1 MTTLFMAAFV
11 IAGLFGYRQLS
22 VSELPNVDMPTIEVS
37 AGLPGADASTMG
49 STVATPLENE
59 FSRIAGLQSMTSSSS
74 QGSTRISL
82 EFAIDRDIDAAA
94 QDVQSAISAAQGHL
108 PTAMPQ
114 PPSIRKSNSADSA
127 IMFIAATS
135 KTLPITTVEKYVET
149 YVSRRLSSI
158 DGVSEVNIMGQ
169 RRPAV
174 RVRVDPAALATRGIS
189 IDQVSAAI
197 RAANSNLAT
206 GALDGPT
213 RSAIIHSEGQLVDAS
228 QYQTQIVAYRDG
240 APVRL
245 GDVATVVNAAENSK
259 AFGELNGMP
268 SVMMSIQRQPGANT
282 IEVVNRILAN
292 LPKIGADLPQS
303 IQLHIEHD
311 RSESIRQSVDD
322 VRWTLLAAAVLV
334 VAVIFLFLR
343 KVAATVIASLA
354 LPITIVGTF
363 AGMAAFGYSIDNLSL
378 MALTLAV
385 GFVVDDA
392 IVMLENIVRHVEAG
406 EDPHDAA
413 LKGSAEV
420 SFTILSMTVSLAA
433 VFIPV
438 LFMGGIVGKL
448 LHEFA
453 VTIVLAIFI
462 SGVISITLTPM
473 LCSRFIK
480 GHSAGPASSRWSVI
494 YRWSESYFERMQSAY
509 AGSLKWAM
517 AHRLTIMGGFVAS
530 IAATYLFFS
539 IMPQDFLPSED
550 TGMLQVQTQ
559 AAPGTSFAQMV
570 AMQRRVG
577 ELLSGNANVQ
587 TTNSSVDGAAGS
599 TNTGRVVLI
608 LKPRSEREPVE
619 KVMQE
624 LRPKLAQI
632 PGLRVFMLN
641 PPSIRIGGRMS
652 RSQYQ
657 YTLYGIDKDVL
668 YDSAAKLEAA
678 IAKVPGIVDV
688 ASDHDDNSPS
698 VNVDIDRDR
707 AAILGVSVQQ
717 IQTALGAAFGGQQ
730 ISTMFR
736 DTDQYKVILEIA
748 EDYQRNTE
756 GLARIYLSGNNGT
769 LVPLTAVTRLRRGTI
784 SLQENHQGQLPAVT
798 LSFNLAQGYALSYAT
813 ENITR
818 LQRQLR
824 IPASVTGSFQGTAQ
838 AFQESV
844 NGMGF
849 LLLGAILIVYI
860 VLGILYESFIHPL
873 TILSG
878 LPAAAVGALLTLW
891 LFNVPLTLYAFV
903 GMMMLVG
910 IVKKNAIM
918 MIDFALD
925 RQRREQVDAATA
937 IQEAA
942 LVRFRPIMMT
952 TAAALMGT
960 LPIALGLG
968 AGGSGRQPLGLA
980 VVGGL
985 MLSQLLTLYITPVIY
1000 CYLDRSRF
1008 WLKREQ
1014 VALAPETPLH

>member
-1 MTTLFMAAFV
+1 
-11 IAGLFGYRQLS
+11 
-22 VSELPNVDMPTIEVS
+22 
-37 AGLPGADASTMG
+37 
-49 STVATPLENE
+49 
-59 FSRIAGLQSMTSSSS
+59 
-74 QGSTRISL
+74 
-82 EFAIDRDIDAAA
+82 
-94 QDVQSAISAAQGHL
+94 
-108 PTAMPQ
+108 
-114 PPSIRKSNSADSA
+114 
-127 IMFIAATS
+127 
-135 KTLPITTVEKYVET
+135 
-149 YVSRRLSSI
+149 
-158 DGVSEVNIMGQ
+158 
-169 RRPAV
+169 
-174 RVRVDPAALATRGIS
+174 
-189 IDQVSAAI
+189 
-197 RAANSNLAT
+197 
-206 GALDGPT
+206 
-213 RSAIIHSEGQLVDAS
+213 
-228 QYQTQIVAYRDG
+228 
-240 APVRL
+240 
-245 GDVATVVNAAENSK
+245 
-259 AFGELNGMP
+259 
-268 SVMMSIQRQPGANT
+268 
-282 IEVVNRILAN
+282 
-292 LPKIGADLPQS
+292 
-303 IQLHIEHD
+303 
-311 RSESIRQSVDD
+311 
-322 VRWTLLAAAVLV
+322 
-334 VAVIFLFLR
+334 
-343 KVAATVIASLA
+343 
-354 LPITIVGTF
+354 
-363 AGMAAFGYSIDNLSL
+363 
-378 MALTLAV
+378 
-385 GFVVDDA
+385 
-392 IVMLENIVRHVEAG
+392 
-406 EDPHDAA
+406 
-413 LKGSAEV
+413 
-420 SFTILSMTVSLAA
+420 
-433 VFIPV
+433 
-438 LFMGGIVGKL
+438 
-448 LHEFA
+448 
-453 VTIVLAIFI
+453 
-462 SGVISITLTPM
+462 
-473 LCSRFIK
+473 
-480 GHSAGPASSRWSVI
+480 
-494 YRWSESYFERMQSAY
+494 
-509 AGSLKWAM
+509 
-517 AHRLTIMGGFVAS
+517 
-530 IAATYLFFS
+530 
-539 IMPQDFLPSED
+539 
-550 TGMLQVQTQ
+550 
-559 AAPGTSFAQMV
+559 
-570 AMQRRVG
+570 MQRRVG

-599 TNTGRVVLI
+599 TNTGRVILI

-632 PGLRVFMLN
+632 PGLRVFMVN

>member
-49 STVATPLENE
+49 STVATPLESE
-59 FSRIAGLQSMTSSSS
+59 FSRIAGLKSMTSSSS

-114 PPSIRKSNSADSA
+114 TPSIRKSNSADSA

-135 KTLPITTVEKYVET
+135 KTLPITTVEKYAET

-158 DGVSEVNIMGQ
+158 DGVAEVSIQGQ

-174 RVRVDPAALATRGIS
+174 RVRVDPAALATRGIG

-213 RSAIIHSEGQLVDAS
+213 RSAIIHTDGQLVDAS

-245 GDVATVVNAAENSK
+245 GDVATVINGAENSK
-259 AFGELNGMP
+259 AFGELNGVP

-282 IEVVNRILAN
+282 IEVVNRILAE
-292 LPKIGADLPQS
+292 LPKIAADLPHS
-303 IQLHIEHD
+303 IQLQIEHD

-322 VRWTLLAAAVLV
+322 VRWSLLAAAVLV
-334 VAVIFLFLR
+334 VGVIFLFLR
-343 KVAATVIASLA
+343 KVSATIIASLA

-378 MALTLAV
+378 MSLTLAV

-406 EDPHDAA
+406 EDPRDAA

-438 LFMGGIVGKL
+438 MFMGGIVGKL

-462 SGVISITLTPM
+462 SGVVSITLTPM
-473 LCSRFIK
+473 LCSRFIR
-480 GHSAGPASSRWSVI
+480 GHSERPASSRWSVL
-494 YRWSESYFERMQSAY
+494 YRWSERYFERMQSAY
-509 AGSLKWAM
+509 ARSLEWAM
-517 AHRLTIMGGFVAS
+517 AHRLTIMGVFVAS

-539 IMPQDFLPSED
+539 IMSQDFLPSED

-570 AMQRRVG
+570 AMQRRVN
-577 ELLSGNANVQ
+577 ELLNGNANVQ

-599 TNTGRVVLI
+599 SNTGRVVVI

-632 PGLRVFMLN
+632 PGLRAFMLN

-652 RSQYQ
+652 RSEYQ

-688 ASDHDDNSPS
+688 ASDNDDNSPS

-707 AAILGVSVQQ
+707 AATLGVSVQQ

-730 ISTMFR
+730 ISTIFR

-748 EDYQRNTE
+748 EDYQRNSE

-798 LSFNLAQGYALSYAT
+798 LSFNLAPEYALSYAT
-813 ENITR
+813 DNITR
-818 LQRQLR
+818 LQRQLA

-844 NGMGF
+844 KGMGF
-849 LLLGAILIVYI
+849 LLLGAVVIVYI

-903 GMMMLVG
+903 GMVMLVG

-1000 CYLDRSRF
+1000 CYLDRTRF